1 MSVTGLKIAM
11 MAMTKMVALVQVGVQ
26 KLRSFYV
33 RQQPL
38 LFFFGCSVGDM
49 YTYSS
54 VLFIFLPLLYCF
66 FLCVV
71 CVPSLTHATVC
82 NLISRLLLQQSV
94 RVRQR

>member
-38 LFFFGCSVGDM
+38 LFFLGAVFSSLVFTGDM

-54 VLFIFLPLLYCF
+54 VFVHFPYAPIYISVF
-66 FLCVV
+66 FCV
-71 CVPSLTHATVC
+71 
-82 NLISRLLLQQSV
+82 
-94 RVRQR
+94 